1 MKKAMNALAVES
13 DIAKHKKDCMMKKGA
28 KMETERNSG
37 KYSWEGRK
45 HEQARSS
52 WGVGAAK

>member
-1 MKKAMNALAVES
+1 MKKAMNTLAVGS
-13 DIAKHKKDCMMKKGA
+13 DIAKHAKDCMMKKGA

-37 KYSWEGRK
+37 KYSWEGRM